1 MEDNRDSPKLPAPK
15 HAKLDHYQ
23 HSPPE
28 RCICYNWWIY
38 TQFSSVQFSCSVSV
52 WLFETPWTKA
62 QQGSLSITN
71 SWSLLK
77 LTSIESMMP
86 SNHLVI
92 CHPVLLPSILSSV
105 RVFSMCQFF
114 TSGGQSI
121 RDSASASVLPMN
133 VQDWFPLEL
142 TGLISWSCSLRDSQE
157 SSPTPPFKSNNSLV
171 LSFLYS
177 LILTSIYDYWKNH
190 SFD

>member
-1 MEDNRDSPKLPAPK
+1 MQSLTIINILHQRGVFVITDESTL
-15 HAKLDHYQ
+15 
-23 HSPPE
+23 
-28 RCICYNWWIY
+28 
-38 TQFSSVQFSCSVSV
+38 SSVQFSSVALSVSGC
-52 WLFETPWTKA
+52 LKHHGPKHSRAPCPSPTLGACSNSRPSSPW
-62 QQGSLSITN
+62 
-71 SWSLLK
+71 
-77 LTSIESMMP
+77 
-86 SNHLVI
+86 
-92 CHPVLLPSILSSV
+92 CHPTISSSV
-105 RVFSMCQFF
+105 ILFSCPQSFPVLGSFPTCQFF

-177 LILTSIYDYWKNH
+177 LIPTSIYDYWKNH